1 MSTFSRMVVTISW
14 WRATRLEQ
22 SILEPY
28 RVVIGGGQ
36 LANVV
41 DGLFSRFTRIWF

>member
-1 MSTFSRMVVTISW
+1 MFEKNG
-14 WRATRLEQ
+14 RATRLEQ

-41 DGLFSRFTRIWF
+41 DGLFSRLTRIWF